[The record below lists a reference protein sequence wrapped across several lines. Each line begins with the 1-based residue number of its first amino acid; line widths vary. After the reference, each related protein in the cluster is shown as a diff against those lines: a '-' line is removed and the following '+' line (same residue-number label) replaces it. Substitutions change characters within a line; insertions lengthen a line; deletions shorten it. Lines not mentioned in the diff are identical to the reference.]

1 MIRSLRRVLVASLAG
16 ILTTL
21 TLFALVSPAISRLQ
35 RKELSRASLRFCADP
50 GHCGGNMMVS
60 VSREEVTATRFART
74 WASDWDTWAAAHS
87 IPQQIVTAG
96 CNYLW
101 TERYYLCAVR
111 VSTDSRASSTTS
123 CGLMVVKPGT
133 QPNPSDQ
140 IENGL
145 ETACRI
151 LFAFPQQIVD

>member
-1 MIRSLRRVLVASLAG
+1 LPLVLVAMLVG
-16 ILTTL
+16 ILTTVTVL
-21 TLFALVSPAISRLQ
+21 AVVSPATSEHQ
-35 RKELSRASLRFCADP
+35 EMSRASLRLCADP
-50 GHCGGNMMVS
+50 GHCGGNMMVR
-60 VSREEVTATRFART
+60 VSREKVTATSFART
-74 WASDWDTWAAAHS
+74 WATDWNAWAVGRRL
-87 IPQQIVTAG
+87 PQQIVTVG

-111 VSTDSRASSTTS
+111 LRSDVRASSATT
-123 CGLMVVKPGT
+123 CGLIVVEPER

-151 LFAFPQQIVD
+151 LAAYPQQIVG